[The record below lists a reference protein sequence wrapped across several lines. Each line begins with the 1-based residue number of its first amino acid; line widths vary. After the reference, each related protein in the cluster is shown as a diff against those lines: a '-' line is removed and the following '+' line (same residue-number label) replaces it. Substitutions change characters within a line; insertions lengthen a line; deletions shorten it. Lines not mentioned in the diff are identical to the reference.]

1 MVAYSQKSF
10 FERSAK
16 MKRFCSFC
24 GQEENEHSPMIAGI
38 NAFICHR
45 CAKTASELLEEK
57 VEDQEVPSEMFFVK
71 KPHEIKKELDKYV
84 VGQEEAKK
92 LLSVAVYNHYKRIF
106 SPSNVD
112 IQKSNILMIGP
123 SGSGKT
129 YLVQTL
135 AKILDVPLV
144 IADATSLTEAGYVGE
159 DVESIIEKL
168 LIKANGDVERAE
180 KGIVYIDEIDKIA
193 AYDSDSEVRVK
204 DVGGRG
210 VQEALLKIIEDDEV
224 FVNLGKSVFHRN
236 KVSVKTRNILFI
248 GGGAFVGL
256 DKIIQKRT
264 SKGSRHIGF
273 IPSPISSN
281 SKEKDILHED
291 LINFGLIPELVG
303 RMPVIVSLHSLT
315 KEDLSRILTKPQNA
329 ILKQYQSLF
338 RMDGVKLKFQKDA
351 IDYIAEEALKKNIG
365 ARGLR
370 AILEKKMYQ
379 LMFELPQYSNIKD
392 LTITKEMLMGI
403 EPIIPALNKEKSGTS
418 KK

>member
-1 MVAYSQKSF
+1 
-10 FERSAK
+10 

-57 VEDQEVPSEMFFVK
+57 VYAQEVPSEMFFVK

-135 AKILDVPLV
+135 AKILDVPLA

-193 AYDSDSEVRVK
+193 TYGNDSEVREK

-210 VQEALLKIIEDDEV
+210 VQEALLKIVEDDEV
-224 FVNLGKSVFHRN
+224 FVNMGRSLFEKKR
-236 KVSVKTRNILFI
+236 VSVKTKNILFI

-264 SKGSRHIGF
+264 SQGGRHIGF
-273 IPSPISSN
+273 ISTSSSFN
-281 SKEKDILHED
+281 SKERDVLHED

-303 RMPVIVSLHSLT
+303 RMPVIVSLHALT

-338 RMDGVKLKFQKDA
+338 RMDGVKLKFQKEA
-351 IDYIAEEALKKNIG
+351 VDYIAEEALRKNIG

-370 AILEKKMYQ
+370 AIIEKKMYQ
-379 LMFELPQYSNIKD
+379 LMFDLPQYSDIKD

-403 EPIIPALNKEKSGTS
+403 KPMIPALNKEKSGVS
-418 KK
+418 NK